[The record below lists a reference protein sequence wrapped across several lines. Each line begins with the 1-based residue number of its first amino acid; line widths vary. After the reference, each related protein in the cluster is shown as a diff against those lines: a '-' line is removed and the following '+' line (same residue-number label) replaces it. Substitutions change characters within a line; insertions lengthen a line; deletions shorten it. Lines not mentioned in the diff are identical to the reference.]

1 MKKCLRAVFCQF
13 GTVLD
18 VVLCK
23 ALKLRGQAWVVF
35 STVAEAT
42 EAKTMMEGFPLYE
55 KPLVRAAASACGR
68 GSLAD
73 SAHCTALA
81 VCAHQ
86 VGRGGQGGRHVPA
99 AACL

>member
-13 GTVLD
+13 GNVLD

-55 KPLVRAAASACGR
+55 KPLVRAAVRAR
-68 GSLAD
+68 RLLA
-73 SAHCTALA
+73 
-81 VCAHQ
+81 
-86 VGRGGQGGRHVPA
+86 R
-99 AACL
+99 